1 MMTKWHRIVVWLPL
15 ALVATL
21 LYAAARPALT
31 VHETELRGDPA
42 GNAVSVAT
50 LPAESEITVFERK
63 GGWYRVESEAGAGW
77 LRLASLRFPSTL
89 QRESDSG
96 VDLLLNS
103 MRTGTY
109 AGRVSSGT
117 TTGVRGLDGSD
128 IDSATPSEAQI
139 EKLEAQASSADAGRA
154 FAAATNLEPVSVAF
168 LERPPRPTRRSSS
181 RRAAPG
187 ARARS
192 RRARRRPKRMPA
204 TGTAVIRTSPSWGAI
219 EPCAA

>member
-1 MMTKWHRIVVWLPL
+1 MMTKWLRFVIWLPL
-15 ALVATL
+15 ALVTTL
-21 LYAAARPALT
+21 LYADARPALT

-63 GGWYRVESEAGAGW
+63 GGWYRVEAEAGAGW

-109 AGRVSSGT
+109 AGGASSGT

-128 IDSATPSEAQI
+128 IDSASPSESQI
-139 EKLEAQASSADAGRA
+139 EKLEAQASSADAGRT
-154 FAAATNLEPVSVAF
+154 FAAATSLEPVSIAF
-168 LERPPRPTRRSSS
+168 LEPAAEADATLLEQTRSTRS
-181 RRAAPG
+181 
-187 ARARS
+187 
-192 RRARRRPKRMPA
+192 
-204 TGTAVIRTSPSWGAI
+204 TSEVEASKAKAKEDACYGDGCDPDIPFMGGD
-219 EPCAA
+219 

>member
-1 MMTKWHRIVVWLPL
+1 MMTKWHRIVAWLSL
-15 ALVATL
+15 ALAATL

-109 AGRVSSGT
+109 AGKASSGT

-128 IDSATPSEAQI
+128 IDSASPSEAQF

-154 FAAATNLEPVSVAF
+154 FAAATNLEPVSIAF
-168 LERPPRPTRRSSS
+168 LEPAAEADATLLEQTRSTRSASEVEAS
-181 RRAAPG
+181 KAKAKEDACYGDGCDPDIPFMG
-187 ARARS
+187 
-192 RRARRRPKRMPA
+192 
-204 TGTAVIRTSPSWGAI
+204 GD
-219 EPCAA
+219 